1 MVGLSQREE
10 KIIQLLQNTS
20 DLSVTELGKMLGVST
35 VTIRTDLRALASK
48 GMVLRTR
55 GSAIPAYHPL
65 LLEKQAS
72 NMAAK
77 EAIAKVAATLVSDG
91 DRIMITNGTTS
102 ALVAKY
108 LLGKRDIQVVTNSTL
123 LIPYARVNPNMS
135 MTMVGGEFR
144 PSAEALV
151 GPTAVK
157 QLQEYHVAIAFTGTD
172 GFSIEH
178 GLTTHLMENAEIVR
192 KMCAQAVKKVLVADS
207 SKFGKQGFVKIF
219 PVSEI
224 DVLITDSELP
234 DDAAVRLREMGIEV
248 IIAE

>member
-20 DLSVTELGKMLGVST
+20 DLSVTELGKILGVST

>member
-20 DLSVTELGKMLGVST
+20 DLSVTELGKILGVST

-224 DVLITDSELP
+224 DVLITDCELP

>member
-108 LLGKRDIQVVTNSTL
+108 LFGKRDIQVVTNSTL